1 MTCAVVRNFGMSS
14 RSVLWRRLWARAL
27 DLLFAGIS
35 TYLPMFLLFLAV
47 AVFGFNPFDSGTN
60 VLGTIWLLVSSVGMV
75 MALVFEAWMLSRVG
89 HTPGKR
95 ILHIRVS
102 DAGDDALPSFYQ
114 ALVRSA
120 VPIASAAVGALFGIV
135 AAMYLKVPAVEESG
149 IIIVVGCGGV
159 AWLLIY
165 LSSAFDSEG
174 RGWHDKAAV
183 TVAVTSIPRVSR
195 RIDDEMNQRWKD
207 YLHRA
212 PKA

>member
-1 MTCAVVRNFGMSS
+1 MTCTATRDFGMSS
-14 RSVLWRRLWARAL
+14 RGALWRRLWARAL
-27 DLLFAGIS
+27 DLLFAGVS

-47 AVFGFNPFDSGTN
+47 VIFGFDPFGSGTN
-60 VLGTIWLLVSSVGMV
+60 VLGTIWLLASSVGMV

-102 DAGDDALPSFYQ
+102 DAGDDALPSFHQ

-120 VPIASAAVGALFGIV
+120 VPIVSAVVGALFGIV
-135 AAMYLKVPAVEESG
+135 AAMHLKVPAAEESG
-149 IIIVVGCGGV
+149 IIIVAGCGGV

-165 LSSAFDSEG
+165 LPSAFDSEG
-174 RGWHDKAAV
+174 RGWHDKAAA
-183 TVAVTSIPRVSR
+183 TVAVTTIPRVSR

-207 YLHRA
+207 YLHHA
-212 PKA
+212 PRR